1 MNETSRGGGGRE
13 GAAGGAPAAA
23 ASAAGADASS
33 TAPSASP
40 SAAARPAPDPL
51 PSLGM
56 ELEDGSMTLSRLLA
70 GESST
75 HSWGDFDPLGHSAA
89 AGGGSYRPWELDLA
103 SAATAG
109 TTTAGATVTTA
120 ATSLTRLASAPP
132 NVLAPPTSRPSLHH
146 AFYQPPPAHH
156 YIDQRLPP
164 FQSQF
169 HQQQAESFAAA
180 AATAGGNQYP
190 LVPAPVQA
198 RELPSI
204 HQQFLDERHI
214 HAPPQPPQQGSY
226 HQLQPRTDSP
236 GYPAA
241 PRAQVAKRAG
251 AAPGAAASATII
263 EQHPTLTAQLRK
275 KTNRAGSLDTGDGDG
290 GGSQPPDT
298 PGQVAAI
305 SSTDASASASG
316 HASASASAPG
326 FKSPASGSSP
336 GGQVKSN
343 NVFVHWKSDK
353 RHPFVSQEK
362 CLISI

>member
-1 MNETSRGGGGRE
+1 
-13 GAAGGAPAAA
+13 
-23 ASAAGADASS
+23 
-33 TAPSASP
+33 
-40 SAAARPAPDPL
+40 
-51 PSLGM
+51 
-56 ELEDGSMTLSRLLA
+56 MTLSRLLA

-75 HSWGDFDPLGHSAA
+75 HSWGDFDPLGHSSA
-89 AGGGSYRPWELDLA
+89 AGGGSYRPWEMDLA
-103 SAATAG
+103 SAAAAAASG
-109 TTTAGATVTTA
+109 TTTVTTA

-180 AATAGGNQYP
+180 AATAGGGGNGYP

-214 HAPPQPPQQGSY
+214 HAPPPQPPQQGSY

-241 PRAQVAKRAG
+241 PRAQVAKRG
-251 AAPGAAASATII
+251 PGAAASATII

-275 KTNRAGSLDTGDGDG
+275 KTNRAGSLDTGEGDG
-290 GGSQPPDT
+290 GGGNQPPDT

-305 SSTDASASASG
+305 SSTDQAQSGLTGGSGSASG
-316 HASASASAPG
+316 HASASAPG
-326 FKSPASGSSP
+326 FKSPATGSSP
-336 GGQVKSN
+336 GGQVKP
-343 NVFVHWKSDK
+343 KS
-353 RHPFVSQEK
+353 Q
-362 CLISI
+362 

>member
-1 MNETSRGGGGRE
+1 MNETSRGGGDG
-13 GAAGGAPAAA
+13 AGGSAPAA
-23 ASAAGADASS
+23 ASS

-40 SAAARPAPDPL
+40 SAAAASAASAAAAAPAPDPL

-56 ELEDGSMTLSRLLA
+56 DMEDGSMTLSRLLA

-75 HSWGDFDPLGHSAA
+75 HSWGDFDPLGAHSAA
-89 AGGGSYRPWELDLA
+89 AGGGSYRPWEMDLA
-103 SAATAG
+103 SSVSAATTA
-109 TTTAGATVTTA
+109 AGATVTT
-120 ATSLTRLASAPP
+120 APP

-146 AFYQPPPAHH
+146 AAAAFYQPPPAHH

-169 HQQQAESFAAA
+169 AAA
-180 AATAGGNQYP
+180 AATASGGGNHYP

-214 HAPPQPPQQGSY
+214 HQPAPQQGSY
-226 HQLQPRTDSP
+226 HQLQPRTEGT

-241 PRAQVAKRAG
+241 PRAQAAKR

-275 KTNRAGSLDTGDGDG
+275 KTNRAGSLDTGEGDG
-290 GGSQPPDT
+290 GNPPPDT

-305 SSTDASASASG
+305 SSTDQAQSGLAGNGGSASG
-316 HASASASAPG
+316 HASAAAGG
-326 FKSPASGSSP
+326 FKSPAAGSSP
-336 GGQVKSN
+336 GGQVKAIN
-343 NVFVHWKSDK
+343 PFLFKS
-353 RHPFVSQEK
+353 
-362 CLISI
+362 L

>member
-1 MNETSRGGGGRE
+1 MNETSRGGGDG
-13 GAAGGAPAAA
+13 AGGGASA
-23 ASAAGADASS
+23 ASAAAASS

-40 SAAARPAPDPL
+40 STAAPTSAPAPAPDPL

-56 ELEDGSMTLSRLLA
+56 DMEDGSMTLSRLLA

-75 HSWGDFDPLGHSAA
+75 HSWGDFDPLGHSSA
-89 AGGGSYRPWELDLA
+89 AGGGSYRPWEMDLA
-103 SAATAG
+103 SAAAAAASG
-109 TTTAGATVTTA
+109 TTTVTTA

-132 NVLAPPTSRPSLHH
+132 NVLAPPPTSRPSLHH
-146 AFYQPPPAHH
+146 AAFYQPPHPAHH

-180 AATAGGNQYP
+180 AASSGNGYP

-214 HAPPQPPQQGSY
+214 HAPPPQQGSY
-226 HQLQPRTDSP
+226 HQLQPRTDSSP

-241 PRAQVAKRAG
+241 PRAQVAKRGHPG
-251 AAPGAAASATII
+251 AAAASATII

-275 KTNRAGSLDTGDGDG
+275 KTNRAGSLDTGEGDG
-290 GGSQPPDT
+290 GNQPPDT

-305 SSTDASASASG
+305 SSTDQAQSGLTGGGSGSASG
-316 HASASASAPG
+316 HASASAPG
-326 FKSPASGSSP
+326 FKSPATGSSP
-336 GGQVKSN
+336 GGQVKP
-343 NVFVHWKSDK
+343 KS
-353 RHPFVSQEK
+353 Q
-362 CLISI
+362 